1 MEKRLKL
8 YLADIEDKEDGLLR
22 LSLVKRPATGCAC
35 KVLSVGDKYVRVFAP
50 IIVANK
56 PIYRKDGNLGEYNL
70 LFLPDV
76 IKDIQTRTAIE
87 NPRIKF
93 DVEHD
98 GHDVEG
104 VVVVSSFIIDHTTDT
119 LYSNYY
125 GLPDGS
131 WVMELLIERNLYT
144 KLDQEDARNRLE
156 VNNLHKRIDVTKSNI
171 KSSVKEKENMVN
183 GTNPARSTSHDFFG
197 ISISGVFTYS
207 EVSLSDAI
215 DIYNKIRY

>member
-98 GHDVEG
+98 GHVIFKLLWTSRRVVGDG
-104 VVVVSSFIIDHTTDT
+104 VI
-119 LYSNYY
+119 
-125 GLPDGS
+125 
-131 WVMELLIERNLYT
+131 
-144 KLDQEDARNRLE
+144 NRKKS
-156 VNNLHKRIDVTKSNI
+156 LHQT
-171 KSSVKEKENMVN
+171 
-183 GTNPARSTSHDFFG
+183 
-197 ISISGVFTYS
+197 
-207 EVSLSDAI
+207 
-215 DIYNKIRY
+215 

>member
-1 MEKRLKL
+1 M
-8 YLADIEDKEDGLLR
+8 
-22 LSLVKRPATGCAC
+22 
-35 KVLSVGDKYVRVFAP
+35 
-50 IIVANK
+50 
-56 PIYRKDGNLGEYNL
+56 
-70 LFLPDV
+70 
-76 IKDIQTRTAIE
+76 
-87 NPRIKF
+87 
-93 DVEHD
+93 EHD

-183 GTNPARSTSHDFFG
+183 DTNPARSTSHDFFG